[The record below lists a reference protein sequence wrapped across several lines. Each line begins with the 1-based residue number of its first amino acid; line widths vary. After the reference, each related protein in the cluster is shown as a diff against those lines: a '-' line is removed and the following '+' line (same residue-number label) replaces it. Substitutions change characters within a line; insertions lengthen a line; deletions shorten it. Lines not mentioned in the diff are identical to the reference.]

1 MKMDKRCTLNEVSVS
16 VIIPSYNMGRYIDG
30 SIQSVLNGDL
40 NNVEVI
46 VIDDGST
53 DLTQSI
59 VKKYT
64 STSSKKYDKRVRYK
78 RQKNKGKPYAVNYG
92 LKVSAGEYIT
102 ILDAD
107 DKLNSKSLYTRYSAI
122 EDGSGSYHDLVIG
135 GFEVFNEEGV
145 TVGRRS
151 ISRSYRQESVYKKF
165 YFLYKTPFH
174 LNACLFSRELYRRVG
189 SFDTRL
195 QRCQDID
202 YSLRL
207 IKAADEIAWVDE
219 PVYRYRKHRSDY
231 IKRLRIRG
239 KTLMYR
245 PLVYWKN
252 YEGWRRYVA
261 VFTGVLLD
269 AGKLVY
275 ELSGNYTN

>member
-1 MKMDKRCTLNEVSVS
+1 MDKKNTSKKVSVS

-30 SIQSVLNGDL
+30 SISSALSGGL
-40 NNVEVI
+40 NNIEVI
-46 VIDDGST
+46 VVDDGST
-53 DLTQSI
+53 DSTRSI
-59 VKKYT
+59 VRKYT
-64 STSSKKYDKRVRYK
+64 KPSSKKYDKRVKYK
-78 RQKNKGKPYAVNYG
+78 YQKNKGKSYAVNYG
-92 LKVSAGEYIT
+92 LEVSSGKYIT

-107 DKLNSKSLYTRYSAI
+107 DKLNSKSLYSRYNAL
-122 EDGSGSYHDLVIG
+122 EAGDGSCHDLVIG
-135 GFEVFNEEGV
+135 GFEVFDEEGKV
-145 TVGRRS
+145 VGRRS
-151 ISRSYRQESVYKKF
+151 TSNSYIQESVHKKF

-174 LNACLFSRELYRRVG
+174 LNACLFSRELYCRVG

-195 QRCQDID
+195 KRCQDID

-207 IKAADEIAWVDE
+207 IKTADEIAWVHE
-219 PVYRYRKHRSDY
+219 PVYLYRKHRSDY

-252 YEGWRRYVA
+252 YEDWRRYVA

-269 AGKLVY
+269 TGKLVY